1 MNSKQFVTA
10 IGIIA
15 KNHST
20 QLFINKPLGSDAQF
34 GNSIGNLGVTEYT
47 IRIKDCCASVIKNL
61 INEGYSLSMQDG
73 LTSVNKYGT
82 LS

>member
-20 QLFINKPLGSDAQF
+20 QLFINKPHGEHVGD
-34 GNSIGNLGVTEYT
+34 LGVNEYT
-47 IRIKDCCASVIKNL
+47 IRIKDCCASVFNNL
-61 INEGYSLSMQDG
+61 IEQGYSLSLQDG
-73 LTSVNKYGT
+73 LTSVGINRY
-82 LS
+82 